1 MHTWLTWSEFVGVLA
16 WSTGLCSDNCLW
28 WCAVVRIIL
37 GKQPL
42 DCDPV
47 KLFSSDCMH
56 WDWRLNLSLSFL
68 LSLWFKWGTKVYS
81 SITFN
86 RTVLFSHLSVT
97 THIIIMCIYIMFFFA
112 FLDGGKFHDDN
123 DDSFKILFINSLK
136 ISRISKSLSSIS
148 LPITVPS
155 PKSTFL
161 ISQFRATITNQCPV
175 LCMNGLREEIFS
187 RILSWII

>member
-1 MHTWLTWSEFVGVLA
+1 MLVAHRIKESACLLLA
-16 WSTGLCSDNCLW
+16 MDAHVPDMEQVCGYSCSDNCLW

-68 LSLWFKWGTKVYS
+68 LSLWFKWGRKVYS

-86 RTVLFSHLSVT
+86 RTSSVFPFVRDNAYYHNVHLIIVLFYIVFLPFLMGENFMMIMMIVSKYCLSI
-97 THIIIMCIYIMFFFA
+97 HS
-112 FLDGGKFHDDN
+112 KFPV
-123 DDSFKILFINSLK
+123 SLK
-136 ISRISKSLSSIS
+136 VFLQSLFPS
-148 LPITVPS
+148 LHHH
-155 PKSTFL
+155 
-161 ISQFRATITNQCPV
+161 Q
-175 LCMNGLREEIFS
+175 EIHF
-187 RILSWII
+187 